1 MATRWA
7 RLAVAILAVVA
18 VGAAC
23 GDDGGGEVT
32 ELGNGGGTTSST
44 GGATTT
50 STAGAGT
57 EGACEV
63 QGGVSTEGDEV
74 MAALTEWTITPE
86 PAQADP
92 GTVTFVAENTGT
104 EIHELVIVASDD
116 PAGLPTDPETG
127 AMDESQLP
135 EEDVIGEIEAFPAGQ
150 VCEGNFALQAGDYAL
165 VCNVV
170 EEEED
175 GTVESHYAEGMYT
188 SFTVG

>member
-7 RLAVAILAVVA
+7 RLVVAVLVVAA

-23 GDDGGGEVT
+23 GDDDGGET
-32 ELGNGGGTTSST
+32 TQLGNGGGTTSST
-44 GGATTT
+44 GGATTSTT
-50 STAGAGT
+50 SGGET
-57 EGACEV
+57 EATCEV

-74 MAALTEWTITPE
+74 TATLTEWTITPE
-86 PAQADP
+86 PAQAPP
-92 GTVTFVAENTGT
+92 GIVTFVAENTGV
-104 EIHELVIVASDD
+104 ELHEMVIVASDD
-116 PAGLPTDPETG
+116 PAALPTDPETG

-170 EEEED
+170 EEEDD
-175 GTVESHYAEGMYT
+175 GTVESHYAEGMFT